1 MKKQSAG
8 ILPYKFVKGK
18 LYFFIAHPG
27 GPFYRKKD
35 DGYWSIVKGEMD
47 DGEEPL
53 RAAIR
58 EFKEET
64 TFDVTGPFIQL
75 TPLKQKSGK
84 MVYVWAVEQDFAPD
98 KIKSNTFM
106 LEWPPKS
113 GKMAEFPEI
122 DKVDWFDVDTTVI
135 KLLPGHVS
143 FVHEL
148 VAQLQSKTKNSRYGN
163 KT

>member
-8 ILPYKFVKGK
+8 ILPYKFVKDE
-18 LYFFIAHPG
+18 LLLFIAHPG

-35 DGYWSIVKGEMD
+35 DGYWSIIKGEMD

-64 TFDVTGPFIQL
+64 TFDVTGPLIQL
-75 TPLKQKSGK
+75 TPRKQKSGK
-84 MVYVWAVEQDFAPD
+84 IVLVWAVEQDFPTD
-98 KIKSNTFM
+98 NIKSNTFT

-113 GKMAEFPEI
+113 GKWAEFPEL
-122 DKVDWFDVDTTVI
+122 DKVAWFDVDTTLV
-135 KLLPGHVS
+135 KLIPGQVP
-143 FVHEL
+143 FIHEL
-148 VAQLQSKTKNSRYGN
+148 VAQLQSKTK
-163 KT
+163 K